1 MHRRA
6 ELKIQAHQCPVA
18 SHRMR
23 ELTSFNL
30 YSVLCIDWQARRN
43 SSPPGTRTACLRFC
57 GQARQRGAETRSTHL
72 TGEGSVKVE
81 RMPAEGKPFASQH
94 ATRRGFLPER
104 LQGVCPGAQASRT
117 RRSTARD
124 RVEDSPQVELAG
136 ARAFLVVIGDVVD
149 PLLPG

>member
-1 MHRRA
+1 MH
-6 ELKIQAHQCPVA
+6 
-18 SHRMR
+18 
-23 ELTSFNL
+23 ELTFSNL
-30 YSVLCIDWQARRN
+30 YSVLCIDWQPVGTPRH
-43 SSPPGTRTACLRFC
+43 PPEPLALRFC
-57 GQARQRGAETRSTHL
+57 GPAMQRGAETRSTHL